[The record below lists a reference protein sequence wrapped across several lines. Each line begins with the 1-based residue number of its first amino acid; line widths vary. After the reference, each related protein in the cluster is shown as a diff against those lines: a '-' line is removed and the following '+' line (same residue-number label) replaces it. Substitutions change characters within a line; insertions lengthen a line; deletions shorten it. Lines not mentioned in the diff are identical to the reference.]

1 MGVVVTKAIKTD
13 VDDIEIVWSDVTAG
27 GTDVRVTNTV
37 VVTEFS
43 AATFS
48 SAGFVVTVWVIVWLM
63 VWVDVDVMAGSTDVV
78 VTYAVET
85 DIIEIE
91 IVWFKVIAGGMDV
104 VVTKAVETDV
114 SETEME
120 IVWFRVDV
128 LRAHWVLE
136 EPDT

>member
-1 MGVVVTKAIKTD
+1 MDVVVTKAVKTD

-37 VVTEFS
+37 VVTEFAS
-43 AATFS
+43 ATFS
-48 SAGFVVTVWVIVWLM
+48 SAGFVVTVWVIVCLI

-85 DIIEIE
+85 DVIEIE

-128 LRAHWVLE
+128 LRAYWVLE

>member
-1 MGVVVTKAIKTD
+1 
-13 VDDIEIVWSDVTAG
+13 
-27 GTDVRVTNTV
+27 
-37 VVTEFS
+37 
-43 AATFS
+43 
-48 SAGFVVTVWVIVWLM
+48 
-63 VWVDVDVMAGSTDVV
+63 MAGSTDVV

-128 LRAHWVLE
+128 LRAH
-136 EPDT
+136 